1 MVKYS
6 CEKCEK
12 EFNCKERLNSH
23 QNKKIPCAIIP
34 NNNNGI
40 NIINKNN
47 DVVLKADLIMME
59 TRLMSEIQESK
70 KEIQELKKENQ
81 EFKNMIALLIK
92 PKKRFKLTPII
103 EELQEQ
109 STSTL
114 EVVEEIKQQSPPIIE
129 EIQEHK
135 TETSNTSNIQN
146 YNLLE
151 ILNKLL
157 TIYSLK
163 ELSRDLNVATG
174 TITRWIELNN
184 IPKNYEFDILKISNI
199 EINYSNY
206 STKEKDQFFTPVET
220 ASKCFKTFIDV
231 INTFGENPNDFKY
244 IEPSAGD
251 GSFLQVLPS
260 DTIALDIEP
269 RHPSVINAD
278 YLNWYPSEN
287 NKFVVFGN
295 PPFGLRGHTALKF
308 INHSLEFADYVCF
321 ILPQLFESDG
331 KGVPRKRVKG
341 YNLIHSSNLI
351 SDFYEPCG
359 NRIKINTIFQIWS
372 KNHHNNLY
380 NIKDY
385 TNDKMRI
392 YSMSDGG
399 SISSTRN
406 KDMIGKCDI
415 YIPSTCFGKENMIC
429 YKNFKDLPGEKGY
442 GIVFTDNKLNMINKM
457 LNIEWD
463 KIAFLSTNS
472 AYNLRSS
479 QIYALFNF

>member
-1 MVKYS
+1 MS
-6 CEKCEK
+6 
-12 EFNCKERLNSH
+12 FLLD
-23 QNKKIPCAIIP
+23 NKKIDL
-34 NNNNGI
+34 NNMTDNSN
-40 NIINKNN
+40 NIIC
-47 DVVLKADLIMME
+47 
-59 TRLMSEIQESK
+59 
-70 KEIQELKKENQ
+70 
-81 EFKNMIALLIK
+81 
-92 PKKRFKLTPII
+92 II
-103 EELQEQ
+103 EEMDLTKLSKTELLAKCEENGIKKCKSKKKEELIVLLQNKP
-109 STSTL
+109 
-114 EVVEEIKQQSPPIIE
+114 VEKKDIELIIE
-129 EIQEHK
+129 DKDDKED
-135 TETSNTSNIQN
+135 TPNATNIQN

-151 ILNKLL
+151 ILNSLFA
-157 TIYSLK
+157 TYSLK
-163 ELSRDLNVATG
+163 ELSKELNVATG
-174 TITRWIELNN
+174 TITRWIELND
-184 IPKNYEFDILKISNI
+184 IPKNYEFDILKLSNT

-220 ASKCFKTFIDV
+220 ASKCFKIFIDV
-231 INTFGENPNDFKY
+231 IKTFGENPNDFKY

-251 GSFLQVLPS
+251 GRFLQVLPS

-278 YLNWYPSEN
+278 YLNWHPSEN
-287 NKFVVFGN
+287 HNFVVFGN

-308 INHSLEFADYVCF
+308 INHSFEFADYVCF

-341 YNLIHSSNLI
+341 YNLIHSTKLI

-372 KNHHNNLY
+372 KKHNNNLY

-399 SISSTRN
+399 TISSTRN
-406 KDMIGKCDI
+406 KDMIGKCDV
-415 YIPSTCFGKENMIC
+415 YIPSTCFGKENMKC
-429 YKNFKDLPGEKGY
+429 YMNFEDLPGKKGY
-442 GIVFTDNKLNMINKM
+442 GVVFTDKKSDMINKM

-479 QIYALFNF
+479 QIYSLFDF